1 MIRIKY
7 SLGKT
12 INLGNFQS
20 ARVDIGA
27 EVDTEQEHLQ
37 EDLTNMKSFVRDE
50 LKIAIHNKDW
60 E

>member
-1 MIRIKY
+1 MRIKY

-20 ARVDIGA
+20 ARIDIGMEMDTETERIHSDMVDIK
-27 EVDTEQEHLQ
+27 L
-37 EDLTNMKSFVRDE
+37 FVKDE
-50 LKIAIHNKDW
+50 LTKAIKNKDW